1 MKRFNLIIYTTI
13 FALLLLIGV
22 FFYGRHQ
29 GKLAATPGVAAVN
42 VSSQLILDRISSEYF
57 LVTKTVFA
65 DSQAEIETPKQND
78 WKDLFVGS
86 KITVS
91 GLIRVDIG
99 VDMKELSAADI
110 IVDASEKTVTISLPL
125 ATVLDSSL
133 YGELDFKEDKAI
145 LDKLKSLFKDT
156 ENEDYNRAL
165 QTLLTNATKQVSA
178 EGGIFNEA
186 RVDSAKL
193 IELIVNGLLQDYRV
207 IVK

>member
-1 MKRFNLIIYTTI
+1 M
-13 FALLLLIGV
+13 
-22 FFYGRHQ
+22 
-29 GKLAATPGVAAVN
+29 
-42 VSSQLILDRISSEYF
+42 
-57 LVTKTVFA
+57 VTKTVFA
-65 DSQAEIETPKQND
+65 DSQAEIETPKHDD

-110 IVDASEKTVTISLPL
+110 IVDTSGKTVTISLPL
-125 ATVLDSSL
+125 ATILDSSL

-156 ENEDYNRAL
+156 QNEDYNRAL
-165 QTLLTNATKQVSA
+165 QTLLANAAKQVSA
-178 EGGIFNEA
+178 EGRIFNEA
-186 RVDSAKL
+186 RADSIKL
-193 IELIVNGLLQDYRV
+193 IELIVNGLLEDYRV